1 MEARAKERERERE
14 RNVWR
19 DAFTTRLIFFTP
31 GRAGLQLTAAAIYV
45 VLSGDRLS
53 TDVNHV
59 FRA

>member
-1 MEARAKERERERE
+1 MEGR
-14 RNVWR
+14 VH
-19 DAFTTRLIFFTP
+19 DAAYFFFFTP

-45 VLSGDRLS
+45 VLSADRLL